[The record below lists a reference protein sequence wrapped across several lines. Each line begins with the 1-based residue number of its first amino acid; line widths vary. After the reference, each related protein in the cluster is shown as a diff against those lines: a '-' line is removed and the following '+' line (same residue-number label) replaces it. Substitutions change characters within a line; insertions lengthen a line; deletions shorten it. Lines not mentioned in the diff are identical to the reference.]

1 MILFEPTRAAAQA
14 QWSEFLPTA
23 GYYGAN
29 RNYVRRGH
37 QNVSRISPWLQKRML
52 LEREVVGSLRAQ
64 WTFPAIEKIVQEV
77 CWRTYWKGWLEQRP
91 EAWAR
96 WRAAVPRLRADLNP
110 EQRSVWE
117 AACAGRT
124 GISGFDDW
132 SQELVATGY
141 LHNHARMWFAS
152 IWIFTLRLPWE
163 LGAAFFYEYLFDG
176 DAASNTLSW
185 RWVAGLQTLGK
196 TYLAR
201 AENIAKYTEGRCVPS
216 LGKLAVIAHP
226 ITEEP
231 LPRITT
237 WIEDSLCSTHET
249 LTGTGERVG
258 LWLHAEDL
266 AAEIGELTGRKY
278 AAVNAAWPTRIATQ
292 AGWSKEVAKWTRS
305 AIDDG
310 AMRAEAHYQVQVERG
325 ATDDLSKQLLTW
337 AREQN
342 LRHVEAYRPFVG
354 PWLEEG
360 LAIERELRAAGITLT
375 WRRRAWDSELFPYA
389 GSGYFPFWERVKR
402 GIQSSRSYER

>member
-23 GYYGAN
+23 GCYGAN

-77 CWRTYWKGWLEQRP
+77 YWRTYWKGWLEQRP

-163 LGAAFFYEYLFDG
+163 LGAAFFL
-176 DAASNTLSW
+176 
-185 RWVAGLQTLGK
+185 
-196 TYLAR
+196 
-201 AENIAKYTEGRCVPS
+201 
-216 LGKLAVIAHP
+216 
-226 ITEEP
+226 
-231 LPRITT
+231 
-237 WIEDSLCSTHET
+237 
-249 LTGTGERVG
+249 RV
-258 LWLHAEDL
+258 
-266 AAEIGELTGRKY
+266 
-278 AAVNAAWPTRIATQ
+278 
-292 AGWSKEVAKWTRS
+292 S
-305 AIDDG
+305 
-310 AMRAEAHYQVQVERG
+310 
-325 ATDDLSKQLLTW
+325 
-337 AREQN
+337 
-342 LRHVEAYRPFVG
+342 F
-354 PWLEEG
+354 
-360 LAIERELRAAGITLT
+360 
-375 WRRRAWDSELFPYA
+375 RRRCSE
-389 GSGYFPFWERVKR
+389 
-402 GIQSSRSYER
+402 